1 MLDFCRIQAKKDGK
15 YAGVFPYFGDIAKQ
29 PCWLLAAVFFPSVD
43 SKKNTQKRVKGA
55 IFSAYSK
62 KAGKRGVLLKKQHYI
77 AAAALL
83 VSAIACAADYKTEYN
98 VLDKVA
104 ETTAAQETEG
114 EVPKAEIQ
122 ADTSQTETESET
134 EKQESET
141 GLEEP
146 ETEGQTESETEPEMW
161 TDTRPEYDPE
171 AYTNTSKCDIKTVV
185 PEKVTITDDEALKS
199 IHSQM
204 VEKGIYSDTD
214 TAAKGDIINISYTVT
229 DTESNQVITE
239 VEDEDRVIG
248 ENLFPDEVD
257 TRLAGTKEGDTV
269 DADYTFAKEYP
280 DDLYA
285 GKSCHFHIV
294 IHELRGMALTDDIVP
309 ALTDNAQQTA
319 AGYLQETKELLAYQ
333 KESQM
338 AEDGLKTLCDK
349 VSVKSYPEETLNYD
363 FQMQM
368 IQLYSASG
376 FGSESTELTA
386 DDTNTILQ
394 SVATAQGYTDV
405 KEFLSSVR
413 ETVTQNLEQEMKVL
427 ALAKKYHLW
436 LDDEALG
443 QAILQQVSGYDTAED
458 YYADYSKYH
467 ARYLVAYTQLTE
479 KIRKG
484 GG

>member
-1 MLDFCRIQAKKDGK
+1 M
-15 YAGVFPYFGDIAKQ
+15 
-29 PCWLLAAVFFPSVD
+29 
-43 SKKNTQKRVKGA
+43 
-55 IFSAYSK
+55 
-62 KAGKRGVLLKKQHYI
+62 KKQHYI

-83 VSAIACAADYKTEYN
+83 VSAIACATDYKTEYN

-104 ETTAAQETEG
+104 ETTAVQETEKQTS
-114 EVPKAEIQ
+114 ESEIQ
-122 ADTSQTETESET
+122 ADASQTETESGK
-134 EKQESET
+134 EKQEDET
-141 GLEEP
+141 GLEEL
-146 ETEGQTESETEPEMW
+146 ETEGPAEPETEPEGW
-161 TDTRPEYDPE
+161 TDARPEYDPE
-171 AYTNTSKCDIKTVV
+171 AYTDTSKCDIKTAV
-185 PEKVTITDDEALKS
+185 PEKATVTDDEALKS

-214 TAAKGDIINISYTVT
+214 TSAKGDIINISYTVT

-257 TRLAGTKEGDTV
+257 GRLAGKKEGDTV

-319 AGYLQETKELLAYQ
+319 ADYLQETKELLAYQ
-333 KESQM
+333 KDTQM
-338 AEDGLKTLCDK
+338 AEERLKTLCDK
-349 VSVKSYPEETLNYD
+349 VSVKAYPEETLNYD
-363 FQMQM
+363 FQTQM

-376 FGSESTELTA
+376 FGSENAELTA
-386 DDTNTILQ
+386 DDTDTILQ
-394 SVATAQGYTDV
+394 SVAAEQGYANA
-405 KEFLSSVR
+405 EELLSSVR
-413 ETVTQNLEQEMKVL
+413 EAVTQNLEQEMKVL

-436 LDDEALG
+436 LDDEALD
-443 QAILQQVSGYDTAED
+443 QAILQQVPMYDTAED

-467 ARYLVAYTQLTE
+467 ARYLVAYAQLTE

-484 GG
+484 GS